1 MRVAVVTLVSHESKQ
16 VERVGGEGRI
26 CWLISFP
33 KCFMARPAHV
43 VLHLESFPLF
53 LLFCTTISVS
63 LFSSFTRQE
72 RKSIK
77 KSKTIWI
84 LIARQVRS
92 SAKKRASVVSCA
104 NMWPTR
110 SLWAS
115 TRSHTH
121 SLSLAVALSRAV
133 SGTNDKQAK
142 KKTKRNENETRN
154 TNLLLYIYFVPLR
167 NDVLCILRSIFVV
180 QHTVKSAKKLI
191 N

>member
-1 MRVAVVTLVSHESKQ
+1 MLFFILSHFSPFYYFA
-16 VERVGGEGRI
+16 
-26 CWLISFP
+26 LLFL
-33 KCFMARPAHV
+33 FLHFV
-43 VLHLESFPLF
+43 VLRAKKEK
-53 LLFCTTISVS
+53 
-63 LFSSFTRQE
+63 RQ
-72 RKSIK
+72 
-77 KSKTIWI
+77 KTIWI

-92 SAKKRASVVSCA
+92 SAKKRTSVVSCA

-115 TRSHTH
+115 TRSHSL

-133 SGTNDKQAK
+133 FGTNDKQVK

>member
-1 MRVAVVTLVSHESKQ
+1 MRVAVVTLVSHERKQ
-16 VERVGGEGRI
+16 VERGGGEGRI

-72 RKSIK
+72 RKGIK

-115 TRSHTH
+115 TRSHTL
-121 SLSLAVALSRAV
+121 SLSLSLLLSSVRFLV
-133 SGTNDKQAK
+133 QMINKRRR
-142 KKTKRNENETRN
+142 KRNEMRTKRAIRIYCCIFISCRCETTFCAFCVQFSLSN
-154 TNLLLYIYFVPLR
+154 T
-167 NDVLCILRSIFVV
+167 
-180 QHTVKSAKKLI
+180 Q
-191 N
+191 